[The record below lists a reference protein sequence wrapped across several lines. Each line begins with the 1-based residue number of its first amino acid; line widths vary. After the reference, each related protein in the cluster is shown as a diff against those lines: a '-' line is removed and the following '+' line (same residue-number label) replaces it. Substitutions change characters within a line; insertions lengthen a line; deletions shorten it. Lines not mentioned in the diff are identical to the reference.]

1 MCAAACLL
9 VLAAHLHVS
18 IASKTLHALIGNR
31 HRALANPILSDRR
44 RDPPEGHLVL
54 IILTTTALK
63 GAREP
68 RPQRIRRLRLN
79 RQINEHAPHERLVCQ
94 SRAERLTMRCVVRGK
109 LCGLPHERR
118 GADGAVQTSVHD
130 HFDDRAD
137 AFPKRAEQHAPS
149 VGIPCHKYER
159 GRE

>member
-1 MCAAACLL
+1 MSAAACLL

-18 IASKTLHALIGNR
+18 IASKTLHALVRHR

-54 IILTTTALK
+54 IILTTNTTALK
-63 GAREP
+63 RAREP

-79 RQINEHAPHERLVCQ
+79 RQVNEHAPHERLVCQ
-94 SRAERLTMRCVVRGK
+94 SRAERLSMRCVVRGE
-109 LCGLPHERR
+109 LCGLPHQSR

-130 HFDDRAD
+130 LSLIH
-137 AFPKRAEQHAPS
+137 
-149 VGIPCHKYER
+149 I
-159 GRE
+159 